1 MASLLDWIKEHVFK
15 QTIKDGEIAD
25 VPFNQDGF
33 NALIKQGAAIQKM
46 AFNQCVTLI
55 ANAISQCEFKT
66 YLNGREVFENE
77 YYLLNISPNLNETA
91 PEFIH
96 KLITKLLENG
106 EALAVSIGTRKNEQL
121 IVADDFQIDQT
132 PTQEAVFK
140 NITLYGAG
148 TGTQMILPRD
158 YRRRD
163 VLYFRLP
170 AGNVKQWS
178 DAFLL
183 NYQKLLNYAMSSFLK
198 SRGTH
203 AILKFNAQFAGDPE
217 KQKKLSQVYQRY
229 YKQFVESES
238 SVWPLDNGVDFQEI
252 SQKTYT
258 NDNSRD
264 IRALADDVRDI
275 TAQAF
280 NIPITLI
287 NGSVEG
293 TADALDYFLTFCIDP
308 LADMIEKELTARRDG
323 KVGFMDGT
331 KIKIDTSTIKHTDV
345 LSAGESID
353 KLVSSGVYSIN
364 QIRRKLGEDQIN
376 EDFADKYYITKN
388 YMTVEEVNNEQ
399 ALFGNDSE

>member
-1 MASLLDWIKEHVFK
+1 MASPLEWIKQHIFK

-25 VPFNQDGF
+25 VPFNQDDF
-33 NALIKQGAAIQKM
+33 NEAMARGAAIQKM

-66 YLNGREVFENE
+66 YLNGREVFESE

-106 EALAVSIGTRKNEQL
+106 EALAVSIGTGRNEQL
-121 IVADDFQIDQT
+121 IVADSFQIDQT

-148 TGTQMILPRD
+148 AGAQMILPRD

-178 DAFLL
+178 DAFLE
-183 NYQKLLNYAMSSFLK
+183 NYNKLLNYAINSFLK
-198 SRGTH
+198 SRGNH
-203 AILKFNAQFAGDPE
+203 AILKFNAQFSGDRE
-217 KQKKLSQVYQRY
+217 KQKKLSQIYQHY
-229 YKQFVESES
+229 YKQFAAAES
-238 SVWPLDNGVDFQEI
+238 SVWMLDNGIDFQEL

-264 IRALADDVRDI
+264 IRSLADDVRDI

-308 LADMIEKELTARRDG
+308 LTDMIEKELTARRDG
-323 KVGFMDGT
+323 KAGFMSGT
-331 KIKIDTSTIKHTDV
+331 KIKIDTSTIKHIDV
-345 LSAGESID
+345 LSAGQNID

-364 QIRRKLGEDQIN
+364 QIRRKLGEDKID
-376 EDFADKYYITKN
+376 EDFADRYYITKN
-388 YMTVEEVNNEQ
+388 YMSVEEADNEQ
-399 ALFGNDSE
+399 TLSGNVDG

>member
-1 MASLLDWIKEHVFK
+1 MASPLEWIKQHIFK
-15 QTIKDGEIAD
+15 RTVKDGEIAD
-25 VPFNQDGF
+25 VPFNQDDF
-33 NALIKQGAAIQKM
+33 NAMMNRGAAIQKM

-66 YLNGREVFENE
+66 YLNGCEVFENE

-178 DAFLL
+178 DAFLE
-183 NYQKLLNYAMSSFLK
+183 NYNKLLNYAINSFLK
-198 SRGTH
+198 SRGNH
-203 AILKFNAQFAGDPE
+203 AILKFNAQFSGDRE
-217 KQKKLSQVYQRY
+217 KQKKLSQIYQHY
-229 YKQFVESES
+229 YKQFAAAES
-238 SVWPLDNGVDFQEI
+238 SVWMLDNGIDFQEL

-264 IRALADDVRDI
+264 IRSLADDVRDI

-308 LADMIEKELTARRDG
+308 LTDMIEKELTARRDG
-323 KVGFMDGT
+323 KAGFMSGT
-331 KIKIDTSTIKHTDV
+331 KIKIDTSTIKHIDV
-345 LSAGESID
+345 LSAGQNID

-364 QIRRKLGEDQIN
+364 QIRRKLGEDQID
-376 EDFADKYYITKN
+376 EDFADRYYITKN
-388 YMTVEEVNNEQ
+388 YMSVEEVDNEQ
-399 ALFGNDSE
+399 TLSGNVDK